1 MDSGT
6 ELENTNIEDAGIEK
20 YRTLRFFH
28 DYTKLVTQSANDSIV
43 IVPLSSDDSKIETVQ
58 VLPDGVKIIG
68 WEMLPIDD
76 SIVFACSNS
85 MNEASDKEIYV
96 YYPGDKQ
103 AEKIDISLPTGKNWS
118 IEKGLFS
125 NRVAIKCDS
134 EIVIFDA
141 SCGLM
146 INRIK
151 LPLGS
156 KDWLQ
161 FAFFDQDEYL
171 LVVAE
176 KEVFLYEIKSGNLLS
191 SWSVDIADEHI
202 SDLYRYSL
210 TVDKSSTYFALKER
224 AFTTDYEGAWGKR
237 PLIVCYVDNQHKIYP
252 YAKVNYGDVH
262 LNSGE
267 ISTSTSKFFQYAPLY
282 DLETLKLRAE
292 AILCEPG

>member
-76 SIVFACSNS
+76 SIVFVCSNS

-171 LVVAE
+171 IVVAE

-202 SDLYRYSL
+202 SDLYR
-210 TVDKSSTYFALKER
+210 
-224 AFTTDYEGAWGKR
+224 
-237 PLIVCYVDNQHKIYP
+237 
-252 YAKVNYGDVH
+252 
-262 LNSGE
+262 
-267 ISTSTSKFFQYAPLY
+267 
-282 DLETLKLRAE
+282 
-292 AILCEPG
+292 